1 MRKNTVAARD
11 VGSYVFDVQL
21 IHIISNVRIA
31 TSRGPLLDELSFRHR
46 SRSRNIWSANV
57 QPHSSSASR
66 GLQRSTFCSLTLQH
80 GNDRDALVK
89 ELYARRLGYLVRRV
103 NNSMSCSMRSAKS
116 LSYLHIDLLDI
127 VGLELIKR
135 NSFEQLCTNFAND

>member
-1 MRKNTVAARD
+1 MLEVTCLTSS
-11 VGSYVFDVQL
+11 SY
-21 IHIISNVRIA
+21 
-31 TSRGPLLDELSFRHR
+31 TSFPMFESPLRGVPSVDELPFRHR

-66 GLQRSTFCSLTLQH
+66 GLQRSTFCSSTLQH
-80 GNDRDALVK
+80 GNGRDAVVK

-127 VGLELIKR
+127 FGGLELIKR